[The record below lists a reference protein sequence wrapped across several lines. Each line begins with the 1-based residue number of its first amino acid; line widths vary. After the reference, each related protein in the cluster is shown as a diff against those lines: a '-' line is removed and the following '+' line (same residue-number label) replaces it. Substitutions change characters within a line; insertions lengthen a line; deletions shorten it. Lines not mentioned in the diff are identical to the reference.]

1 MWTFFQSNMNYNFY
15 VGNLH
20 KLGDIWVIKYHVRLG
35 ENVMQSKTLPL
46 YPEDVLYCLDS
57 DDGLSFDFEIIDEF
71 THPEKYKDVG
81 LYDGI
86 TYAKLIGVR
95 NKEDFL
101 YSKIE
106 HLIIE
111 WSING
116 SKTAGHLTRKIMEII
131 K

>member
-1 MWTFFQSNMNYNFY
+1 MNSNFY
-15 VGNLH
+15 VG
-20 KLGDIWVIKYHVRLG
+20 KLYKIDNDWVIKYNIRLG
-35 ENVMQSKTLPL
+35 ENVMQSKTIPL
-46 YPEDVLYCLDS
+46 YPEDALYCLDS

-71 THPEKYKDVG
+71 SHPEKYKNVG
-81 LYDGI
+81 LFDGI
-86 TYAKLIGVR
+86 IYAKLIGLR
-95 NKEDFL
+95 NKEDYL

-111 WSING
+111 WSNDG